1 MPDSRGGSS
10 IFFRRGCTRLLLYF
24 NTNKPHSFFC
34 RIPVVLENRRSS
46 FFLGGGVRTPC
57 TLPLDP
63 PLADKASVRTY
74 ECMSALT
81 ALLPFYVPSDIVMC
95 CNVDNNG
102 EMVQRSFGHASK
114 N

>member
-1 MPDSRGGSS
+1 MPDR
-10 IFFRRGCTRLLLYF
+10 
-24 NTNKPHSFFC
+24 
-34 RIPVVLENRRSS
+34 V
-46 FFLGGGVRTPC
+46 
-57 TLPLDP
+57 
-63 PLADKASVRTY
+63 SVHTY

-114 N
+114 NQRKPYTVKSKEDQQHLEKLLIKNTQRENATGTL